1 MSKLADAIRRS
12 QRVES
17 TPIGFGASRPQPKAS
32 MLVGFFGVAADAA
45 KGRDAGADFVLIDG
59 RGNDI
64 DVKSVREQ
72 AGELP
77 LGVWTDVQDSAAAR
91 ALSDGGV
98 DFLVIDEDSPA
109 ASLLDDDLGYVMAL
123 PAQPD
128 DTTLRSLSLIS
139 LEALLLG
146 SVPSPLTVSGQMELG
161 RAGALTRRPLIC
173 EVEGTASGDDLL
185 CLRAAGV
192 ACVMTS
198 AASVAAVK
206 ETVMGLPPR
215 RSRREER
222 AVVSLPRGQAV
233 QHDDEDDDDDDS
245 LF

>member
-1 MSKLADAIRRS
+1 
-12 QRVES
+12 
-17 TPIGFGASRPQPKAS
+17 
-32 MLVGFFGVAADAA
+32 MLVGFFGAAADAA
-45 KGRDAGADFVLIDG
+45 KGRDAGADFLLIDG
-59 RGNDI
+59 RSDGLN
-64 DVKSVREQ
+64 VKSLREQ
-72 AGELP
+72 AGDLP
-77 LGVWTDVQDSAAAR
+77 LGVWTAVQDSAAAR
-91 ALSDGGV
+91 ALRDGGV
-98 DFLVIDEDSPA
+98 DFLVVDEDSPA
-109 ASLLDDDLGYVMAL
+109 AALLDDDLGYVMAL
-123 PAQPD
+123 PAQPEEEV
-128 DTTLRSLSLIS
+128 LRSLSLLS

-161 RAGALTRRPLIC
+161 RAGGLTRQPLIC
-173 EVEGTASGDDLL
+173 EVDGTASGDDLL

-233 QHDDEDDDDDDS
+233 QHDDEDDDDDS
-245 LF
+245 LI